1 MEDRERV
8 ELPPYVRRPFEV
20 YVNGVAQTEGS
31 DYELIGSS
39 LVFPRS
45 FARERKLGPIRWTL
59 LFLGV
64 WSSYRHF
71 DTIDVVHT
79 VDGRRVVAT
88 LTPVDGGAAGG
99 AGRDGRYAEG

>member
-1 MEDRERV
+1 VEDRERV

-39 LVFPRS
+39 LDFPRS

-64 WSSYRHF
+64 WSSYRHY
-71 DTIDVVHT
+71 DTIDVVYAA
-79 VDGRRVVAT
+79 DGRRSVVS
-88 LTPVDGGAAGG
+88 LTPVERVARA
-99 AGRDGRYAEG
+99 

>member
-1 MEDRERV
+1 V
-8 ELPPYVRRPFEV
+8 ELPAAVRRPFEV
-20 YVNGVAQTEGS
+20 FVNGVPQVEGTDFEVVGS
-31 DYELIGSS
+31 TLLFERELQ
-39 LVFPRS
+39 
-45 FARERKLGPIRWTL
+45 RERKLAPWRWLL